1 MDCGV
6 IVWSRETDRTV
17 GETWKTNGAAE
28 GLLELSTF
36 PGFPPLPIGRL
47 VRFGAIYSY
56 PIAISDVLNDL
67 PFQRNANRAI
77 W

>member
-17 GETWKTNGAAE
+17 GENMEDQRRG
-28 GLLELSTF
+28 GGSPELSTF

-67 PFQRNANRAI
+67 PFQRNAN
-77 W
+77 